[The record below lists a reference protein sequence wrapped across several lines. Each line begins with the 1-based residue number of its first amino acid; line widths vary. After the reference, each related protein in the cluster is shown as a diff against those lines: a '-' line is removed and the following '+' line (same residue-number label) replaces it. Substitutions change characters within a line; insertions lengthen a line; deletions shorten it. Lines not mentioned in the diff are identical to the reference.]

1 MMNIT
6 KSNYISCKQCEKLLW
21 LEKYK
26 PHVLDDKV
34 TKQTAEGD
42 AVGALARTYYQ
53 PNVTVKLG
61 TVERMAEQTRAL
73 IAAGE
78 NIICEATFCVDGL
91 SCAVDILRIYHSG
104 EAITGVDIIEVK
116 ATTSVKDH
124 QVDDVAFQ
132 TYVLER
138 DGYRVNRVILMYL
151 NSNYV
156 RQGDLDVYELFCQED
171 VTVRAKGCVM
181 TAPLIEQAREVLAE
195 TAEPDHELSLN
206 CERPYECPAKAYC
219 RQCKGIP
226 EQSVFSVSGMT
237 AAKKYAFYA
246 QGIVTLEDLCRRD
259 ELLTKQQAACVRGM
273 RGPMGSAPRV
283 STENVRHFLDG
294 LQFPLYHLDFE
305 TAQYAIPK
313 YNGTTPYQQVPFQYS
328 LHIMMSPT
336 GPFIHKEYLADPDED
351 PRDKLV
357 EQLYHDIPMDVM
369 SMAYN
374 NAFEKM
380 VCRALATQYP
390 EYAEHL
396 RNIADN
402 MVDLMIPFRNR
413 WVSTPSMHGSY
424 SIKAVLPALCGNDPS
439 IDYHRL
445 PVVHNGAEAM
455 AIFADMADGR
465 IPRDEFADIRKG
477 LLMYCGLDTLAMV
490 KVLQKLY
497 ELIS

>member
-1 MMNIT
+1 
-6 KSNYISCKQCEKLLW
+6 
-21 LEKYK
+21 
-26 PHVLDDKV
+26 
-34 TKQTAEGD
+34 
-42 AVGALARTYYQ
+42 
-53 PNVTVKLG
+53 
-61 TVERMAEQTRAL
+61 
-73 IAAGE
+73 
-78 NIICEATFCVDGL
+78 
-91 SCAVDILRIYHSG
+91 
-104 EAITGVDIIEVK
+104 
-116 ATTSVKDH
+116 
-124 QVDDVAFQ
+124 
-132 TYVLER
+132 
-138 DGYRVNRVILMYL
+138 
-151 NSNYV
+151 
-156 RQGDLDVYELFCQED
+156 
-171 VTVRAKGCVM
+171 
-181 TAPLIEQAREVLAE
+181 
-195 TAEPDHELSLN
+195 
-206 CERPYECPAKAYC
+206 
-219 RQCKGIP
+219 
-226 EQSVFSVSGMT
+226 
-237 AAKKYAFYA
+237 
-246 QGIVTLEDLCRRD
+246 
-259 ELLTKQQAACVRGM
+259 
-273 RGPMGSAPRV
+273 MGSAPSV
-283 STENVRHFLDG
+283 STENVRRFLDG

-465 IPRDEFADIRKG
+465 IPRNEFADIRKG